1 MNQEKQKNNN
11 VESLRERAEKLN
23 MPFLRVAPKKVESHI
38 IQLMSED
45 IAKKYGMV
53 AFEKDEITGVIRVAM
68 LDPQDLNALNI
79 LRFMAQKDD
88 LSIESY
94 LVDKGTLEEL
104 LGFYKSTE
112 KAVASAVK
120 ALGEEDELLDG
131 VKGRKSNVVESSS
144 LENLREAPV
153 SKLVQVIIKHALEGG
168 ASDIHIEPI
177 DKVYRVRFRIDGILH
192 ASLTFPSD
200 VGRAVTSRIKILSSL
215 KIDEKRK
222 PQDGRFR
229 IIEKGSA
236 VDFRVSTLP
245 VVEGEKIVMRVLE
258 KDRQSFDLEKLGLMG
273 SQYEMFM
280 EHIRDPFGMIL
291 MTGPT
296 GSGKSTTL
304 YAFLS
309 ILNGEDGNI
318 ITLED
323 PVEYF
328 IPGINQSQVKPEIGY
343 TFSSGLRSIL
353 RQDPDVI
360 MVGEIR
366 DGETAE
372 LAIHAALTGHLVFST
387 VHTNNAIG
395 AVPRLIDMGIEP
407 FLIGSSIRLVAAQRL
422 LRRICTFC
430 KVEDKIPSSVVS
442 KIKHAL
448 KSVPNSEY
456 EKYGIENIDN
466 LIFYKGKGCSECG
479 GLGLKGRVAIYE
491 IVPIDHD
498 MEEVI
503 SNENGN
509 VPALERLMKKK
520 GYLSIKQDGI
530 LKVLLGLTTLTEL
543 ERVTEDG
550 ILSVSDLEE
559 KESEW
564 AQNNE
569 SAEAQS
575 QNLIARKSGNDEH
588 SNELQRHVYFDAQPQ
603 KKDLL
608 DSFNLEQ
615 QGQEQS
621 QFQQQKQSMSQI
633 VGSSS
638 ERVVSPK
645 LEIPSQ
651 DEIQRLQTEQTQELH
666 QIQKVQRGQDIN
678 QLKQVQEHL
687 KSQFQKVEQSKIQT
701 DSDLLKNIQSQV
713 KAQSPK
719 NQSQYFEQNKK
730 DSQLNAQAES
740 KQTPTETFL
749 KL

>member
-1 MNQEKQKNNN
+1 MNQEKQKEINSD
-11 VESLRERAEKLN
+11 SLKERAEKLN
-23 MPFLRVAPKKVESHI
+23 MPFLRVAPKKVESDV
-38 IQLMSED
+38 IQLISED
-45 IAKKYGMV
+45 IAKKYNIV
-53 AFEKDEITGVIRVAM
+53 AFEKDAITNVVRIAM

-79 LRFMAQKDD
+79 LRFMAQKDN

-94 LVDKGTLEEL
+94 LVGKNTIKEL
-104 LGFYKSTE
+104 FDFYKSTE
-112 KAVASAVK
+112 KAVASAVQ
-120 ALGEEDELLDG
+120 ALGEDDELLEG
-131 VKGRKSNVVESSS
+131 VEGRRKSKAGIASMP
-144 LENLREAPV
+144 ENLREAPV
-153 SKLVQVIIKHALEGG
+153 SKLVQVIIRHALDGG

-177 DKVYRVRFRIDGILH
+177 DKVYRVRFRVDGILH

-229 IIEKGSA
+229 IIEKGNA

-258 KDRQSFDLEKLGLMG
+258 KDKQSFDLKKLGLMG
-273 SQYEMFM
+273 SQYEMFL

-422 LRRICTFC
+422 LRRICTSC
-430 KVEDKIPSSVVS
+430 KVEDKIPNGVVN
-442 KIKHAL
+442 KV
-448 KSVPNSEY
+448 KSIMKNIPKSEY

-466 LIFYKGKGCSECG
+466 LTFYKGKGCDECG

-491 IVPIDHD
+491 IIPIDHD

-503 SNENGN
+503 SNEVGN
-509 VPALERLMKKK
+509 VPALERLIKKK

-543 ERVTEDG
+543 ERVTEGG
-550 ILSVSDLEE
+550 IFSGDDL
-559 KESEW
+559 KE
-564 AQNNE
+564 
-569 SAEAQS
+569 
-575 QNLIARKSGNDEH
+575 LKDE
-588 SNELQRHVYFDAQPQ
+588 Q
-603 KKDLL
+603 KKDGDDIKEQLQKSNEQGNDDEKYL
-608 DSFNLEQ
+608 NKLRQDVGFDIKSQKIDSGSFNIEQ
-615 QGQEQS
+615 QVKKQPELQQNEQLISKIMDTSSKESIMLPKLGIQEQDVVQQS
-621 QFQQQKQSMSQI
+621 QLSQVQK
-633 VGSSS
+633 
-638 ERVVSPK
+638 
-645 LEIPSQ
+645 LN
-651 DEIQRLQTEQTQELH
+651 QTQKIEE
-666 QIQKVQRGQDIN
+666 GQDI
-678 QLKQVQEHL
+678 KHL
-687 KSQFQKVEQSKIQT
+687 EQMFQKPKSQVNEQPFQNQIKYFKEEEDDQLSVET
-701 DSDLLKNIQSQV
+701 D
-713 KAQSPK
+713 
-719 NQSQYFEQNKK
+719 F
-730 DSQLNAQAES
+730 

>member
-1 MNQEKQKNNN
+1 MNKEIKNTSDL
-11 VESLRERAEKLN
+11 EDIKKKAEELN
-23 MPFLRVAPKKVESHI
+23 IPFLRVAPKKIDANV
-38 IQLMSED
+38 IQLISED
-45 IAKKYGMV
+45 IARKYNIV
-53 AFEKDEITGVIRVAM
+53 AFEKDSITSVVRIAM

-79 LRFMAQKDD
+79 LRFMAQKDGLNIETYLVNQSVLED
-88 LSIESY
+88 LLDFYGSADKAIESA
-94 LVDKGTLEEL
+94 VQALE
-104 LGFYKSTE
+104 
-112 KAVASAVK
+112 
-120 ALGEEDELLDG
+120 EEDELLDG
-131 VKGRKSNVVESSS
+131 LKGRKSHTNSSELS
-144 LENLREAPV
+144 ENLKDAPV
-153 SKLVQVIIKHALEGG
+153 SKLVKVIIRHALEGG

-177 DKVYRVRFRIDGILH
+177 DKVYRVRFRVDGILH

-200 VGRAVTSRIKILSSL
+200 VGKAVTSRIKILSSL

-229 IIEKGSA
+229 IIEKGNA

-258 KDRQSFDLEKLGLMG
+258 KDRQSFDLKKLGLMG
-273 SQYEMFM
+273 SQYDMFL
-280 EHIRDPFGMIL
+280 EHIRDPYGMIL

-395 AVPRLIDMGIEP
+395 AIPRLIDMGIEP

-422 LRRICTFC
+422 LRRICANC
-430 KVEDKIPSSVVS
+430 KVEQKIPSRVVS
-442 KIKHAL
+442 KIQSIIDTIPKE
-448 KSVPNSEY
+448 EY
-456 EKYGIENIDN
+456 EKYGLEISEK
-466 LIFYKGKGCSECG
+466 LTFYKGAGCDECG

-491 IVPIDHD
+491 IIPIDHD

-509 VPALERLMKKK
+509 VPELEKMIEQK
-520 GYLSIKQDGI
+520 GYLSLKKDGL

-543 ERVTEDG
+543 ERVTEGD
-550 ILSVSDLEE
+550 ILAEVTLNEEVSITKEELSKAKSIKKPVVSIKEDEIRAKENTNNNAEKFEQEVLDQKQIKLEV
-559 KESEW
+559 
-564 AQNNE
+564 
-569 SAEAQS
+569 
-575 QNLIARKSGNDEH
+575 G
-588 SNELQRHVYFDAQPQ
+588 Q
-603 KKDLL
+603 KKVENYTQEQESNTQKQELYIENKV
-608 DSFNLEQ
+608 DSLEQ
-615 QGQEQS
+615 QS
-621 QFQQQKQSMSQI
+621 QQNNK
-633 VGSSS
+633 
-638 ERVVSPK
+638 E
-645 LEIPSQ
+645 
-651 DEIQRLQTEQTQELH
+651 
-666 QIQKVQRGQDIN
+666 DIT
-678 QLKQVQEHL
+678 K
-687 KSQFQKVEQSKIQT
+687 
-701 DSDLLKNIQSQV
+701 
-713 KAQSPK
+713 
-719 NQSQYFEQNKK
+719 
-730 DSQLNAQAES
+730 
-740 KQTPTETFL
+740 TPTETFL
-749 KL
+749 NL